1 MTQIPSLGLL
11 EAVDLRQAWAHEALS
26 FTPWL
31 AENLSRLSAALGIPL
46 ELEGQEV
53 SVGSFSADL
62 LARNPLDGSL
72 VLIENQLEQ
81 TDHNHLGQILT
92 YLAGLEA
99 QVIVWIASDF
109 RDPHLSAI
117 HWLNDHTIDPFAFF
131 AVQVKAV
138 RIGDSP
144 VAPLFE
150 VVAKP
155 NGWDRQL
162 QQQVAS
168 KTGELSSLGQ
178 FRLAFWSKLLEL
190 HPEQAQWGSA
200 NAASSRWHPL
210 KNSSLVVVTYISV
223 DCCGIFVRGR
233 RGQSLEESRDLLL
246 EHQQELEQRLAVPIS
261 DGEGYGLSQ
270 SLEADARDPSTW
282 PKLAAWLVEHLQA
295 YLEALEA
302 TVVDTE
308 RRQR

>member
-1 MTQIPSLGLL
+1 MAEIPSLGLL
-11 EAVDLRQAWAHEALS
+11 ETVDLRQAWAHEAQS

-31 AENLSRLSAALGIPL
+31 AGNLSRLSSALGIPL

-117 HWLNDHTIDPFAFF
+117 HWLNDHTVDPFAFF

-144 VAPLFE
+144 IAPLFE

-155 NGWDRQL
+155 NGWDRKL

-168 KTGELSSLGQ
+168 QAGELSTLGQ
-178 FRLAFWSKLLEL
+178 FRLAFWNHLLGHYPDEA
-190 HPEQAQWGSA
+190 HWGPA
-200 NAASSRWHPL
+200 DAASSRWHPL

-223 DCCGIFVRGR
+223 YRCGIFVRGK
-233 RGQSLEESRDLLL
+233 RGQPLEESKALLL
-246 EHQQELEQRLAVPIS
+246 FHQEALEERLGVPIS
-261 DGEGYGLSQ
+261 DSEGYGLTQ
-270 SLEADARDPSTW
+270 SLDADARDPATW
-282 PKLAAWLVEHLQA
+282 PKLAAWLVDRLHA
-295 YLEALEA
+295 YVEALEV
-302 TVVDTE
+302 TVHGPIGS
-308 RRQR
+308 Q

>member
-11 EAVDLRQAWAHEALS
+11 ETVDLRQAWAHEAQS

-31 AENLSRLSAALGIPL
+31 AANLNRLSAALGIPL

-62 LARNPLDGSL
+62 LARNPQDGSL
-72 VLIENQLEQ
+72 VLIENQLDQ

-117 HWLNDHTIDPFAFF
+117 HWLNDHTVDPFAFF

-144 VAPLFE
+144 IAPLFE

-155 NGWDRQL
+155 NGWDRKL
-162 QQQVAS
+162 QQQVA
-168 KTGELSSLGQ
+168 TQAGELSALGQ

-190 HPEQAQWGSA
+190 YPDQSQWGPVD
-200 NAASSRWHPL
+200 AASSRWHPL

-223 DCCGIFVRGR
+223 YRCGIFVRGK
-233 RGQSLEESRDLLL
+233 RGQPLEESKALLL
-246 EHQQELEQRLAVPIS
+246 IHQDALEERLGVPIS
-261 DGEGYGLSQ
+261 DSEGYGLTQ
-270 SLEADARDPSTW
+270 SLDADARDPSTW
-282 PKLAAWLVEHLQA
+282 PKLAAWLVNRLQA
-295 YLEALEA
+295 YVEALE
-302 TVVDTE
+302 TTIQGE
-308 RRQR
+308 P

>member
-1 MTQIPSLGLL
+1 MAEIPSLGLL
-11 EAVDLRQAWAHEALS
+11 ETVDLRQAWAHEAQS

-31 AENLSRLSAALGIPL
+31 AENLSRLSSALGIPL

-62 LARNPLDGSL
+62 LARNPQDGSL

-117 HWLNDHTIDPFAFF
+117 HWLNDHTVDPLAFF

-144 VAPLFE
+144 IAPLFE

-155 NGWDRQL
+155 NGWDRKL

-168 KTGELSSLGQ
+168 QAGELSSLGQ
-178 FRLAFWSKLLEL
+178 FRLAFWNHLLE
-190 HPEQAQWGSA
+190 HYPDEAHWGPA
-200 NAASSRWHPL
+200 DAASSRWHPL

-223 DCCGIFVRGR
+223 YRCGIYVRGK
-233 RGQSLEESRDLLL
+233 RGQPLEEAKALLL
-246 EHQQELEQRLAVPIS
+246 FHQEALEERLGVPIS
-261 DGEGYGLSQ
+261 DSEGYGLTQ
-270 SLEADARDPSTW
+270 SLDADARDHATW
-282 PKLAAWLVEHLQA
+282 PKLAAWLVDRLHA
-295 YLEALEA
+295 YTEALEV
-302 TVVDTE
+302 TVHE
-308 RRQR
+308 PIGSQ

>member
-11 EAVDLRQAWAHEALS
+11 ETVDLRQAWAHEAQS

-31 AENLSRLSAALGIPL
+31 AENLNRLSAALGIPL

-62 LARNPLDGSL
+62 LARNPQDGSL

-92 YLAGLEA
+92 YLAGLQA

-117 HWLNDHTIDPFAFF
+117 HWLNDHTVDPFAFF

-144 VAPLFE
+144 IAPLFE

-155 NGWDRQL
+155 NGWDRKL

-168 KTGELSSLGQ
+168 QTGELSTLGQ

-190 HPEQAQWGSA
+190 YPDQSQWGPA
-200 NAASSRWHPL
+200 DAASSRWQPL

-223 DCCGIFVRGR
+223 YRCGIFVRGK
-233 RGQSLEESRDLLL
+233 RGQPLEESKALLL
-246 EHQQELEQRLAVPIS
+246 FHQEALEKRLGVPIS
-261 DGEGYGLSQ
+261 DSEGYGLTQ
-270 SLEADARDPSTW
+270 SLDADARDPTTW
-282 PKLAAWLVEHLQA
+282 PKLAAWLDSRLQA
-295 YLEALEA
+295 YVEALE
-302 TVVDTE
+302 VIVTE
-308 RRQR
+308 SLGTQP

>member
-1 MTQIPSLGLL
+1 MKELPCLGQL
-11 EAVDLRQAWAHEALS
+11 ETVDLRQAWAHEAHS

-31 AENLSRLSAALGIPL
+31 AENLNRLSAALGIPL

-62 LARNPLDGSL
+62 LARNPQDGSL

-99 QVIVWIASDF
+99 QVIIWIASDF

-117 HWLNDHTIDPFAFF
+117 NWLNDHTVDPFAFF

-138 RIGDSP
+138 RIGDSAI
-144 VAPLFE
+144 APLFE

-168 KTGELSSLGQ
+168 KTGELSDLGQ
-178 FRLAFWSKLLEL
+178 FRLAFWSHLLEL
-190 HPEQAQWGSA
+190 YPDQKAWGPA
-200 NAASSRWHPL
+200 DAASSRWYPL

-223 DCCGIFVRGR
+223 YRCGIFVRGR
-233 RGQSLEESRDLLL
+233 RGQELEESKQLLL
-246 EHQQELEQRLAVPIS
+246 SHQDELEKRLGVPIS
-261 DGEGYGLSQ
+261 DSEGYGLTQ
-270 SLEADARDPSTW
+270 SLEANARDPSTW
-282 PKLAAWLVEHLQA
+282 PDLAAWLVSRLKI
-295 YLEALEA
+295 YVEALEDIVSNPLE
-302 TVVDTE
+302 T
-308 RRQR
+308 QP

>member
-1 MTQIPSLGLL
+1 M
-11 EAVDLRQAWAHEALS
+11 
-26 FTPWL
+26 
-31 AENLSRLSAALGIPL
+31 
-46 ELEGQEV
+46 

-117 HWLNDHTIDPFAFF
+117 HWLNDHTVDPFAFF

-144 VAPLFE
+144 IAPLFE

-155 NGWDRQL
+155 NGWDRKL

-168 KTGELSSLGQ
+168 PGRGAVQPS
-178 FRLAFWSKLLEL
+178 
-190 HPEQAQWGSA
+190 
-200 NAASSRWHPL
+200 ASSAWP
-210 KNSSLVVVTYISV
+210 S
-223 DCCGIFVRGR
+223 GITCWSTIPTKRTGVRRMRPAPAGTR
-233 RGQSLEESRDLLL
+233 SK
-246 EHQQELEQRLAVPIS
+246 
-261 DGEGYGLSQ
+261 
-270 SLEADARDPSTW
+270 T
-282 PKLAAWLVEHLQA
+282 AAWWW
-295 YLEALEA
+295 
-302 TVVDTE
+302 
-308 RRQR
+308 

>member
-1 MTQIPSLGLL
+1 MTDTPCLGLL
-11 EAVDLRQAWAHEALS
+11 ETVDLRQAWAHEAQS

-31 AENLSRLSAALGIPL
+31 ADNLNRLSAALGIPL

-53 SVGSFSADL
+53 SVGAFSADL
-62 LARNPLDGSL
+62 LARNPQDGSL

-117 HWLNDHTIDPFAFF
+117 HWLNDHTVDPFAFF

-138 RIGDSP
+138 RIGDSSI
-144 VAPLFE
+144 APLFE

-155 NGWDRQL
+155 NGWDRKL

-168 KTGELSSLGQ
+168 QTGELSALGQ
-178 FRLAFWSKLLEL
+178 FRLAFWSKLLQL
-190 HPEQAQWGSA
+190 YPDQSQWGPA
-200 NAASSRWHPL
+200 DAASSRWHPL

-223 DCCGIFVRGR
+223 YRCGIFVRGR
-233 RGQSLEESRDLLL
+233 RGQDLEESRQQLLG
-246 EHQQELEQRLAVPIS
+246 HRKELEAQLGVPIS
-261 DGEGYGLSQ
+261 DSEGYGLSQ
-270 SLEADARDPSTW
+270 SLEADARDPATW
-282 PKLAAWLVEHLQA
+282 PQLTAWLVSRLQA
-295 YLEALEA
+295 YVETLEA
-302 TVVDTE
+302 TVVE
-308 RRQR
+308 SGAPQP

>member
-1 MTQIPSLGLL
+1 MAEVPNLGLL
-11 EAVDLRQAWAHEALS
+11 ETVDLRQAWAHEALS

-31 AENLSRLSAALGIPL
+31 ADNLQHLSTALGIPL

-62 LARNPLDGSL
+62 LARNPQDGSL

-99 QVIVWIASDF
+99 QVVVWIASDF

-117 HWLNDHTIDPFAFF
+117 HWLNDHTVDPFAFF

-138 RIGDSP
+138 RIGASP
-144 VAPLFE
+144 IAPLFE

-155 NGWDRQL
+155 NGWDRRL
-162 QQQVAS
+162 QMQVAAQA
-168 KTGELSSLGQ
+168 GELSSLGQ
-178 FRLAFWSKLLEL
+178 FRLAFWRNLLDL
-190 HPEQAQWGSA
+190 HPNLAQWGPA
-200 NAASSRWHPL
+200 DAASSRWHPL

-223 DCCGIFVRGR
+223 YRCGIFVRGR
-233 RGQSLEESRDLLL
+233 RGQELEESRLLL
-246 EHQQELEQRLAVPIS
+246 LAHKEELEQRLGTAIS
-261 DGEGYGLSQ
+261 DHEGYGLSQ
-270 SLEADARDPSTW
+270 ARNADARDRGTW
-282 PKLAAWLVEHLQA
+282 PALAAWLAEHVKAYVET
-295 YLEALEA
+295 LEA
-302 TVVDTE
+302 TIQETP
-308 RRQR
+308 

>member
-1 MTQIPSLGLL
+1 MKQIPSLGLL
-11 EAVDLRQAWAHEALS
+11 ETVDLRQAWAHEAHS
-26 FTPWL
+26 FTPWM
-31 AENLSRLSAALGIPL
+31 AENLNRLSAALGIPL

-62 LARNPLDGSL
+62 LARNPQDGSL

-117 HWLNDHTIDPFAFF
+117 HWLNDHTVDPFAFF

-138 RIGDSP
+138 RISDSP
-144 VAPLFE
+144 IAPLFE

-155 NGWDRQL
+155 NGWDRKL

-168 KTGELSSLGQ
+168 QTGELSTLGQ
-178 FRLAFWSKLLEL
+178 FRLAFWSRLLEL
-190 HPEQAQWGSA
+190 YPDQSQWGPA
-200 NAASSRWHPL
+200 DAASSRWQPL
-210 KNSSLVVVTYISV
+210 KNSSLVVVTYIYV
-223 DCCGIFVRGR
+223 YRCGIFVRGK
-233 RGQSLEESRDLLL
+233 RGQPLEESKALLL
-246 EHQQELEQRLAVPIS
+246 FHQEALEERLGVPIS
-261 DGEGYGLSQ
+261 DSDGYGLTQ
-270 SLEADARDPSTW
+270 SLDADARDSTTW
-282 PKLAAWLVEHLQA
+282 PKLTAWLVSRQQA
-295 YLEALEA
+295 YVEALEA
-302 TVVDTE
+302 IVSE
-308 RRQR
+308 PLGPQS

>member
-1 MTQIPSLGLL
+1 MTEIPCLGQL
-11 EAVDLRQAWAHEALS
+11 ETVDLRQAWAHEALS

-31 AENLSRLSAALGIPL
+31 AENLNRLSTALGIPL

-53 SVGSFSADL
+53 SVGSFYADL
-62 LARNPLDGSL
+62 LARNPQDGSL

-109 RDPHLSAI
+109 RDPHLSAV
-117 HWLNDHTIDPFAFF
+117 HWLNDHTVDPFAFV

-144 VAPLFE
+144 IAPLFE

-155 NGWDRQL
+155 NGWDRKL

-168 KTGELSSLGQ
+168 QTGELSALGQ

-190 HPEQAQWGSA
+190 YPDQAQWGPA
-200 NAASSRWHPL
+200 DAASSRWHPL
-210 KNSSLVVVTYISV
+210 KNSSLVVVAYISV
-223 DCCGIFVRGR
+223 YRCGIFVRGR
-233 RGQSLEESRDLLL
+233 RGQSLEESRDVLL
-246 EHQQELEQRLAVPIS
+246 EHQQELEQRLGAPIS
-261 DGEGYGLSQ
+261 DGDGYGLSQ
-270 SLEADARDPSTW
+270 SLEADARDSTTW
-282 PKLAAWLVEHLQA
+282 PELAAWLVSRLQA
-295 YLEALEA
+295 YVEALEA
-302 TVVDTE
+302 TIQGE
-308 RRQR
+308 P

>member
-1 MTQIPSLGLL
+1 MAEIPSLGLL
-11 EAVDLRQAWAHEALS
+11 ETVDLRQAWAHEAQS

-31 AENLSRLSAALGIPL
+31 AENLSRLSSALGIPL

-62 LARNPLDGSL
+62 LARNPQDGSL
-72 VLIENQLEQ
+72 VLIENELEQ

-117 HWLNDHTIDPFAFF
+117 HWLNDHTVDPFAFF

-144 VAPLFE
+144 IAPLFE

-155 NGWDRQL
+155 NGWDRKL

-168 KTGELSSLGQ
+168 AAGELSVLGQ
-178 FRLAFWSKLLEL
+178 FRLAFWRKLLEL
-190 HPEQAQWGSA
+190 HPEQAQWGPA
-200 NAASSRWHPL
+200 DAASSRWHPL
-210 KNSSLVVVTYISV
+210 RSSPLVVVTYISV
-223 DCCGIFVRGR
+223 NGCGIFVRGR
-233 RGQSLEESRDLLL
+233 RGQDPEEAKQLLL
-246 EHQQELEQRLAVPIS
+246 AHQQELEQRLGVAIS
-261 DGEGYGLSQ
+261 DSEGSGLSQ
-270 SLEADARDPSTW
+270 PLSADARDRSTW
-282 PKLAAWLVEHLQA
+282 PELTAWLVSRLLV
-295 YLEALEA
+295 YVEALDA
-302 TVVDTE
+302 TI
-308 RRQR
+308 QSAP

>member
-1 MTQIPSLGLL
+1 MAEIPSLGLL
-11 EAVDLRQAWAHEALS
+11 ETVDLRQAWAHEAQS

-31 AENLSRLSAALGIPL
+31 AENLSRLSSALGIPL

-62 LARNPLDGSL
+62 LARNPQDGSL

-117 HWLNDHTIDPFAFF
+117 HWLNDHTVDPFAFF

-144 VAPLFE
+144 IAPLFE

-155 NGWDRQL
+155 NGWDRKL

-168 KTGELSSLGQ
+168 QTGELSALGQ

-190 HPEQAQWGSA
+190 YPDQAQWGPA
-200 NAASSRWHPL
+200 DAASSRWQPL
-210 KNSSLVVVTYISV
+210 KNSQLVVVTYISV
-223 DCCGIFVRGR
+223 HGCGIFVRGR
-233 RGQSLEESRDLLL
+233 RGQERAESGALLL
-246 EHQQELEQRLAVPIS
+246 PYRQELEERLGVPIS
-261 DGEGYGLSQ
+261 DSEGYGLTK
-270 SLEADARDPSTW
+270 SLDADARDPSSW
-282 PKLAAWLVEHLQA
+282 PRLAAWLVDHLKV
-295 YLEALEA
+295 YEEALEA
-302 TVVDTE
+302 IVFDPLGS
-308 RRQR
+308 QP